1 MTAAATKGRI
11 RLSKWLKIAHGDQQ
25 LSAASFKWRIFSA
38 PMQSI
43 IWHDYPKL
51 RQRDDAIMEYLVRE
65 LSDNII
71 RKVQPN
77 KVVIIFGA
85 RRVGKTV
92 LVNELLERLG
102 EPVLILNGE
111 DINVH
116 DKLAHRTVENY
127 RQILGTYKFLY
138 IDEAQKIP
146 EIGLK
151 LKLMIDEIED
161 LRIIISGS
169 SSFDISRDAGEP
181 LTGRKYSFTLYTLSE
196 REYNQIENSISKIDK
211 VRERLVFGNYPELL
225 HLPDRLDKIDYLN
238 EMVSSYLLKDILLY
252 EDIKNAQKIF
262 NLVRL
267 IAFQIGGE
275 VSLQGLGR
283 QLSISKNTVEKY
295 LDLLCKVYILH
306 KVEGFSR
313 NLRKEI
319 TKNSR
324 WYFLD
329 NGIRNAVI
337 ANFNAIEAR
346 NDIGQ
351 LWENYMISERLKYQ
365 EYKRISSSNY
375 FWRTY
380 ERQEIDWVEER
391 DGSLYGYEFKWKE
404 AKVKAPSQWG
414 VAYPES
420 NFEVITMNNFETWLR

>member
-1 MTAAATKGRI
+1 
-11 RLSKWLKIAHGDQQ
+11 
-25 LSAASFKWRIFSA
+25 
-38 PMQSI
+38 
-43 IWHDYPKL
+43 
-51 RQRDDAIMEYLVRE
+51 MEYLVRE
-65 LSDNII
+65 LSENILKKI
-71 RKVQPN
+71 QPN
-77 KVVIIFGA
+77 KVVIVFGA

-92 LVNELLERLG
+92 LVKEILDKIE
-102 EPVLILNGE
+102 EPVLVLNGE

-116 DKLAHRTVENY
+116 DRLAIRTVENY
-127 RQILGTYKFLY
+127 KQLLGSYKLLY

-151 LKLMIDEIED
+151 LKLMVDEIQG
-161 LRIIISGS
+161 LRIIIAGS
-169 SSFDISRDAGEP
+169 SSFDINRDAGEP
-181 LTGRKYSFTLYTLSE
+181 LTGRKYSFNLYTLSE

-211 VRERLVFGNYPELL
+211 VRERLIYGNYPELL
-225 HLPDRLDKIDYLN
+225 HLPDRDDKIDYLN
-238 EMVSSYLLKDILLY
+238 EMVSSYLLKDILVY
-252 EDIKNAQKIF
+252 ENIKNSQKIF
-262 NLVRL
+262 NLLRL

-275 VSLQGLGR
+275 VSMQELGK

-295 LDLLCKVYILH
+295 LDLLSKVYILH

-337 ANFNAIEAR
+337 ANFNPIESR

-351 LWENYMISERLKYQ
+351 LWENYMISERIKYQ
-365 EYKRISSSNY
+365 EYKRISSNNY

-380 ERQEIDWVEER
+380 EQQEIDWVEER
-391 DGSLYGYEFKWKE
+391 DGSLFGYEFKWKE
-404 AKVKAPSQWG
+404 SKSKIPSQWKN
-414 VAYPES
+414 AYPDS
-420 NFEVITMNNFETWLR
+420 SFEIIDVNNFETWIK